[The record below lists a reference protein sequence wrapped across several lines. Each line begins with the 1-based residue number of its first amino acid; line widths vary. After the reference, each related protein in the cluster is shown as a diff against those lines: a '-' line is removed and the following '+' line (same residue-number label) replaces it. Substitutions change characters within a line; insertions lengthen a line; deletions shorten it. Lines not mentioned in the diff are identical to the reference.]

1 MPNFTQIWWNI
12 KDIYGQNLIMPLQ
25 KNMPYNAS
33 IIKRV
38 IYEQQHYVEIICTD
52 WMQNVQNAGK
62 I

>member
-1 MPNFTQIWWNI
+1 
-12 KDIYGQNLIMPLQ
+12 MPLQ